1 MESISE
7 IYLNHFG
14 SLDSRNRVEYE
25 LHAISRMLNITGID
39 EIDWSK
45 FSRGDILSIAA
56 SAGFRAKRPNS
67 QNFTLR
73 ILKGLCKEAYLA
85 GLLPESRY
93 LAIAD
98 IRTVRGERKSQRRVP
113 GHSEILNILKNC
125 DDDPIGI
132 RDAAIISVAVGC
144 GLRRTEITDLKCT
157 DVDLERQELRIIG
170 KGNKERYVFFC
181 DAVSE
186 RLRAWHNLR
195 GDDGASFFFVP
206 VHKTGR
212 LLAERHMSDETV
224 YQMFFQIRYRLT
236 TSVAHSHRSSSTTTS
251 TLTRSALP
259 WATATFAPRRFTTSA
274 MKWSVCGE
282 SAAFGF
288 CSRIVVELLPLDLE
302 QSCLSILSSRSNSK
316 TICQYCRLS
325 KGRFEYLCGA
335 AHERVHGSKIDKL
348 AFPIID
354 GLHYSEN

>member
-73 ILKGLCKEAYLA
+73 ILKGLCNEAYLA

-224 YQMFFQIRYRLT
+224 YQIIRR
-236 TSVAHSHRSSSTTTS
+236 
-251 TLTRSALP
+251 RSAEVLP
-259 WATATFAPRRFTTSA
+259 NPISPHDIRRSFASQLLDHDVDLNTVRIAMGHSDIRTTQIYDKRDEMERLRRIGSI
-274 MKWSVCGE
+274 
-282 SAAFGF
+282 
-288 CSRIVVELLPLDLE
+288 RLL
-302 QSCLSILSSRSNSK
+302 
-316 TICQYCRLS
+316 
-325 KGRFEYLCGA
+325 
-335 AHERVHGSKIDKL
+335 
-348 AFPIID
+348 
-354 GLHYSEN
+354 